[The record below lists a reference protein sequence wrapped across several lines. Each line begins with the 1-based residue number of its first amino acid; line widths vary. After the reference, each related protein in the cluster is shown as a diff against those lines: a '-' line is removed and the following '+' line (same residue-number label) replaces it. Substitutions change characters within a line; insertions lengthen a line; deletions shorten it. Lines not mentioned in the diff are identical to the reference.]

1 MTEFEDKITNEIQ
14 RLFNLI
20 NNYISLNEDW
30 IFYFLSPLTDSETNK
45 ELFDFVKD
53 YPDSWKN
60 YASIEVEEIF
70 GSFVRACIIID
81 DDDNDIPITINRNIF
96 LPNFNEKVINNKKLW
111 NYSFKDAKIR
121 MINEDIAE
129 LKKKLETKEKELE
142 ELNKEEDKNG

>member
-81 DDDNDIPITINRNIF
+81 DDDNDVPITINRNIF
-96 LPNFNEKVINNKKLW
+96 LPNFNEKVANNKKLW
-111 NYSFKDAKIR
+111 NYSFKDAKIK
-121 MINEDIAE
+121 MLNEDIAE

-142 ELNKEEDKNG
+142 ELNKEEKKNG

>member
-111 NYSFKDAKIR
+111 NYSFKDAKIK

-129 LKKKLETKEKELE
+129 LKKKLEIKEKELE
-142 ELNKEEDKNG
+142 DLNKEEDKNG

>member
-53 YPDSWKN
+53 YPDSWKD
-60 YASIEVEEIF
+60 YASIEAEEIF
-70 GSFVRACIIID
+70 GSFVRVCIIID
-81 DDDNDIPITINRNIF
+81 DDDNDVPITINRNIF
-96 LPNFNEKVINNKKLW
+96 LPNFNEKVVNNKKLW
-111 NYSFKDAKIR
+111 NYSFKDAKIK
-121 MINEDIAE
+121 MLNEDIAE

-142 ELNKEEDKNG
+142 ELNKEEG

>member
-20 NNYISLNEDW
+20 NNYISFNEDW

-70 GSFVRACIIID
+70 GSFVRVCIIID

-111 NYSFKDAKIR
+111 NYSFKDAKIK
-121 MINEDIAE
+121 MLNEDIAD

-142 ELNKEEDKNG
+142 ELNKEEG

>member
-53 YPDSWKN
+53 YPDSWKD

-81 DDDNDIPITINRNIF
+81 DDDNDVPITINRNIF
-96 LPNFNEKVINNKKLW
+96 LPNFNEKVVNNKKLW
-111 NYSFKDAKIR
+111 NYSFKDAKIK
-121 MINEDIAE
+121 MLNEDIAE

-142 ELNKEEDKNG
+142 ELNKEEG

>member
-70 GSFVRACIIID
+70 GSFVRACVIID
-81 DDDNDIPITINRNIF
+81 DDDNDVPITINRNIF
-96 LPNFNEKVINNKKLW
+96 LPNFNEKVTNNKKLW
-111 NYSFKDAKIR
+111 NYSFKDAKIK
-121 MINEDIAE
+121 MLNEDIAE

-142 ELNKEEDKNG
+142 ELNKEEG